1 MTTFLAPVTVP
12 DGPVP
17 GPDAADAE
25 LAAFLWPMISEEFL
39 AEAGWGTERRVLD
52 PPIGHPTLGGRRC
65 PVPGCLSPAK
75 GHQLCSTC
83 NSRHRKST
91 VPYEE
96 FVRTPRTASYLGVGN
111 CRVASCERPWTD
123 SAGRPVCRTHWWQLQ
138 KHGGTLEVFL
148 ADPAVKGL
156 PGLGDCSALACN
168 RQAVSAT
175 GTRLCRAHEV
185 HAQSLRKN
193 AGFDE
198 AEWLRIAPSVGFAAE
213 VSFRSLPDLVVAQLL
228 FGLQHR
234 CHRGARTDIGNFR
247 ALIDRTIRPS
257 QARRL
262 EDVPSPAANSAAL
275 ILLNRLRV
283 YATRAVKTPEGEYA
297 KDEWDL
303 VAFGHRGTLVFTV
316 IHQTW
321 MRESA
326 KRWARDYLSRVR
338 SRSSAS
344 HAQNHL
350 HGLAKLSD
358 TLRARPD
365 GGADRAELGRSDIEN
380 FLNRMSFLEANG
392 RMTGNTRRTYVRMAR
407 NVLRDARA
415 LGLTRPGQPMAGLP
429 DDFTITRYDVPKAP
443 EPPEEGQDL
452 PAEVL
457 RQLCARLNLFE
468 DMTCRELRVAV
479 ELIMDTGRRPDEV
492 CRLGLDCLTRDGQ
505 GRPVLLYDNL
515 KEQRIRRQLPIHEPT
530 AKLILDQQ
538 ERVRDRFPGQ
548 PPSKLVLLPTLVL
561 NLRGDKAVN
570 STHLSALHRE
580 WVEALPEFRLDD
592 GTVFD
597 KEKIFPYAYRHSFA
611 QRHADAGVAVDVL
624 AELMD
629 HDSLESTRVYYRVK
643 EVRLREAVDRVTT
656 MQFDRHGTRVWG
668 AVTTVLDAERT
679 RRAIG
684 EVHVPFGTCSEPSN
698 VAAGGGACPLR
709 FRCMGCDHYGTDVS
723 YLLPELHAYLDDLLR
738 TREKLL
744 AMAAADDWARAE
756 AMPSEEEI
764 RRVRRLI
771 RRVTEDVD
779 RLTDAER
786 AEIQQA
792 SAIVRKARQG
802 FLGIPRVRQTQP
814 DLRPERPA

>member
-12 DGPVP
+12 AGPVP

-25 LAAFLWPMISEEFL
+25 LAAFLWPMIGEEFL
-39 AEAGWGTERRVLD
+39 AEAGWSAERRVLD

-65 PVPGCLSPAK
+65 PVPGCLSPVK
-75 GHQLCSTC
+75 GRKLCSTC
-83 NSRHRKST
+83 NTRHRKST
-91 VPYEE
+91 LPYEE

-111 CRVASCERPWTD
+111 CRVAGCERPWTD
-123 SAGRPVCRTHWWQLQ
+123 SGGRPVCRTHWWHLQ
-138 KHGGTLEVFL
+138 KHGGTLEEFL

-168 RQAVSAT
+168 RQSVNT
-175 GTRLCRAHEV
+175 MGTRLCRAHEKQ
-185 HAQSLRKN
+185 AQSLRKGP
-193 AGFDE
+193 GFDE
-198 AEWLRIAPSVGFAAE
+198 ATWLRTAPSVGFAAE
-213 VSFRSLPDLVVAQLL
+213 VSFRGLPDLVVAQLL

-247 ALIDRTIRPS
+247 ALIDRTVRPS
-257 QARRL
+257 LAGRL
-262 EDVPSPAANSAAL
+262 EDVPAPAANSAAL

-283 YATRAVKTPEGEYA
+283 YAIRAVKTPEGEYA

-316 IHQTW
+316 IHQPW
-321 MRESA
+321 LRESA
-326 KRWARDYLSRVR
+326 KRWARDYLAKVR
-338 SRSSAS
+338 SKSTAS
-344 HAQNHL
+344 HAQQHL
-350 HGLAKLSD
+350 AGLARLSD
-358 TLRARPD
+358 SLRARPD
-365 GGADRAELGRSDIEN
+365 GGTDRAALGRPDIEN

-392 RMTGNTRRTYVRMAR
+392 KMTASTRRTYVGMAR
-407 NVLRDARA
+407 NVLRDARG
-415 LGLTRPGQPMAGLP
+415 LGLTRPGGPMEGLP
-429 DDFTITRYDVPKAP
+429 DDFILTRFDVPKPP

-452 PAEVL
+452 PPEVL
-457 RQLCARLNLFE
+457 RQLCTHLDEFE

-479 ELIMDTGRRPDEV
+479 ELIMDTGRRPDEI
-492 CRLGLDCLTRDGQ
+492 CQLPLDCLTRDGK
-505 GRPVLLYDNL
+505 GKPVLVYDNL
-515 KEQRIRRQLPIHEPT
+515 KEERIRRELPIHEPT

-538 ERVRDRFPGQ
+538 DRVRARFPGR
-548 PPSKLVLLPTLVL
+548 PTAKLVLLPTTVL
-561 NLRGDKAVN
+561 NLRGNKAVN
-570 STHLSALHRE
+570 SNHLSGQHRE
-580 WVEALPEFRLDD
+580 WVEALPEIRLDD
-592 GTVFD
+592 GTAFD

-643 EVRLREAVDRVTT
+643 EVRLREAVDRVTA

-723 YLLPELHAYLDDLLR
+723 YLPELHAYLDDLLR

-744 AMAAADDWARAE
+744 AMTAADDWARAE

-764 RRVRRLI
+764 RRVRRLV
-771 RRVTEDVD
+771 RRVTEDLD
-779 RLTDAER
+779 QLTDAER

-792 SAIVRKARQG
+792 AAIVRKNRQG
-802 FLGIPRVRQTQP
+802 FLGMPRVRQPQP